1 MITKQRLSDPNASLG
16 DISTNSVCDVV
27 AQASASSD
35 GSSSDA
41 SHSKTPASQEALKSD
56 ECSHGRRL
64 LPDED
69 ERKVIPGLLALE
81 DSCNAV
87 DNALRP
93 DLKDDEDSIESDLSF
108 NGKINTLK
116 ADKTAAPVAAND
128 SGVVMMAPARQAPEC
143 ELIDA
148 TKGFERA
155 NTRKESIER
164 AQQEKL
170 NKSAEL
176 LAKEN
181 SSWIHYN
188 NEKSPDLFADEDD
201 DEEEE
206 YYGRRNDDV
215 TEPDEVDEGV
225 EVRQAGS
232 QKLRHSSGVG
242 LPVNEPDDKDDHVER
257 VWLKRMQLSLSGVP
271 PPPSLTF
278 SNMEIDQLLTL
289 YGKRTQPETKQDCMT
304 PTKAADELKPG
315 DVPSQTSR
323 VPDCLSKPTHS
334 TEQLASSEW
343 PDLLKCRAHGLH
355 YNKST
360 VTEKLELLGL
370 KYVER
375 YIGAE
380 TSCSFNMTHSPSSAK
395 KRNQR
400 MKMLNQSPGSRL
412 SHLARRR
419 ATFSSENLLNIN
431 KAVGNVR
438 GVVSNSTGGN
448 SSKAQIL
455 TRLNPFR
462 LCSRQVLLDP
472 KKSDNR
478 RKSKIKTPKRR
489 TPGGVKASP
498 RRRTP
503 GSSAKKRSTLALSI
517 SASCSQPLHVPA
529 TRESSKR
536 ALFLS
541 PQNGDHGG
549 GSAGVAHAAVSAS
562 RFDSRPVSS
571 SKQQLDRVIFSEA
584 RMMRSKRTLQFSPQK
599 SDENRTVPSV
609 SFKRARSPEGNDGES
624 RYQRHYDTGERT
636 EKIRRTEGAG
646 LTEDDLTPRSLK
658 FARSKSFCV
667 GAQTSNDASSQTL
680 PECNGKSLFR
690 ANSAITSE
698 DGNRPV
704 MVLTENHKKKLLWA
718 VSQALQ
724 SKQITVKHESF
735 KQHASNLVRVVK
747 KLFLEFNDNSINS
760 TSEKLLRLANK
771 HVFEV
776 IQGKSVDDIYFREK
790 TRILNA
796 RNMPKL
802 RGYIGPDEYEMR
814 QLKRAGSLASS
825 LDVPSMDCSATLGV
839 SLSQTS
845 MFSQTSSVFDLSQQS
860 DTGSVR
866 GGMRSA
872 TSTGNLS
879 TTVERPPMSSSTT
892 VLRENINS
900 ELRQRSSQKQVSF
913 SGKDPKCVIPYAAT
927 DKVPPNNK
935 LLVGGAGGPG
945 GTASVAL
952 TPSILKAKRQILFE

>member
-1 MITKQRLSDPNASLG
+1 MITKQRLSDNASLG
-16 DISTNSVCDVV
+16 DISTNSVCDV
-27 AQASASSD
+27 AQATASSD

-41 SHSKTPASQEALKSD
+41 SRSKTASQEALKSED
-56 ECSHGRRL
+56 YSNGRRL
-64 LPDED
+64 LPDD
-69 ERKVIPGLLALE
+69 EKKVIPGPFALE

-93 DLKDDEDSIESDLSF
+93 DLKDDEDSKESDLSF
-108 NGKINTLK
+108 NGKINNLK
-116 ADKTAAPVAAND
+116 ADKTIASVAAND
-128 SGVVMMAPARQAPEC
+128 SGVVMTAPVRKAPEC

-155 NTRKESIER
+155 DTRKESIER
-164 AQQEKL
+164 ARQERL

-201 DEEEE
+201 EEEE
-206 YYGRRNDDV
+206 YFGRPNDDD

-225 EVRQAGS
+225 EVRQARS
-232 QKLRHSSGVG
+232 QKLRHSSGLG
-242 LPVNEPDDKDDHVER
+242 LPENEQSYDKRDRIDHVER
-257 VWLKRMQLSLSGVP
+257 VWLKRLQLSLSGVP

-278 SNMEIDQLLTL
+278 SNMDIDQLLTL
-289 YGKRTQPETKQDCMT
+289 YGERSQQVTKPDRIT
-304 PTKAADELKPG
+304 PANVADEPKPI
-315 DVPSQTSR
+315 DTPSQMSLG
-323 VPDCLSKPTHS
+323 PECLSKPTHS
-334 TEQLASSEW
+334 SEQLSSAEW

-380 TSCSFNMTHSPSSAK
+380 TSSSFNMTHSPSSAK

-419 ATFSSENLLNIN
+419 AIFSSANLLNTN
-431 KAVGNVR
+431 KAASS
-438 GVVSNSTGGN
+438 GVASNNTGGN
-448 SSKAQIL
+448 FSKVHIL
-455 TRLNPFR
+455 SRLNPFR
-462 LCSRQVLLDP
+462 LCNRQVLLDP

-489 TPGGVKASP
+489 TPSAVKASP
-498 RRRTP
+498 HRRTP
-503 GSSAKKRSTLALSI
+503 GSSAKKRPTI
-517 SASCSQPLHVPA
+517 VTVSASCSQPLHVPA

-541 PQNGDHGG
+541 PQNGDHGS
-549 GSAGVAHAAVSAS
+549 GSAAAVVSAS

-584 RMMRSKRTLQFSPQK
+584 RMMRSKRTLLFSPQK
-599 SDENRTVPSV
+599 GDENRTATSAAI
-609 SFKRARSPEGNDGES
+609 SFKRARSPEGNDVDGG
-624 RYQRHYDTGERT
+624 RYQRHNDTGERT
-636 EKIRRTEGAG
+636 EKIRRTEGSG

-667 GAQTSNDASSQTL
+667 GAQASNDGNSQTL

-802 RGYIGPDEYEMR
+802 QGYIGPEEYEMR
-814 QLKRAGSLASS
+814 QLRRAGSMASS
-825 LDVPSMDCSATLGV
+825 LDVPSLDCSSTLGA
-839 SLSQTS
+839 SQNFLSQTS
-845 MFSQTSSVFDLSQQS
+845 VFSQTSSVFDLSQQS

-866 GGMRSA
+866 GGMRPA
-872 TSTGNLS
+872 ASTGNLS
-879 TTVERPPMSSSTT
+879 STMEVPPMGSTT

-913 SGKDPKCVIPYAAT
+913 SGKDSKCVIPYAAT

-935 LLVGGAGGPG
+935 LLVGGGGG
-945 GTASVAL
+945 VAL
-952 TPSILKAKRQILFE
+952 TSSILKAKRQILFE

>member
-1 MITKQRLSDPNASLG
+1 MITKQRLSDNASLG
-16 DISTNSVCDVV
+16 DISTNSVCDVA
-27 AQASASSD
+27 AQVTASSD
-35 GSSSDA
+35 GSSGDA
-41 SHSKTPASQEALKSD
+41 SRNKSASQEALKSD
-56 ECSHGRRL
+56 DSSAGGRL
-64 LPDED
+64 LSGD
-69 ERKVIPGLLALE
+69 ERKVIPGLLAAE

-93 DLKDDEDSIESDLSF
+93 DLKGNEDSVESDLSF
-108 NGKINTLK
+108 NGKINNLK
-116 ADKTAAPVAAND
+116 ADKTIAPVAAND
-128 SGVVMMAPARQAPEC
+128 SGVVMMVPARKAPEC

-155 NTRKESIER
+155 DTRKESIER
-164 AQQEKL
+164 ARQERL

-176 LAKEN
+176 LAREN

-201 DEEEE
+201 EDEE
-206 YYGRRNDDV
+206 YFGRPNDGD
-215 TEPDEVDEGV
+215 TDPDEVDEGV
-225 EVRQAGS
+225 EVRQARS

-242 LPVNEPDDKDDHVER
+242 LPENEQPDDKGDRIDHVER
-257 VWLKRMQLSLSGVP
+257 IWLKRLQLSLSGIP

-278 SNMEIDQLLTL
+278 SNMDLDQLLTL
-289 YGKRTQPETKQDCMT
+289 YGKRTQQDTKPNCMA
-304 PTKAADELKPG
+304 PANGVDVVKPS
-315 DVPSQTSR
+315 DAPSQTSLGR
-323 VPDCLSKPTHS
+323 ECLSKPTHS
-334 TEQLASSEW
+334 TEQLSSAGW
-343 PDLLKCRAHGLH
+343 PGLLRCRAHGLH

-380 TSCSFNMTHSPSSAK
+380 TSSSFNMSHSPSSAK

-419 ATFSSENLLNIN
+419 AIFSSANLLNTN
-431 KAVGNVR
+431 KAAGSVS
-438 GVVSNSTGGN
+438 GVASNSTGGN
-448 SSKAQIL
+448 SSKVQIL
-455 TRLNPFR
+455 SRLNPFR
-462 LCSRQVLLDP
+462 LCNRQVLIDP

-478 RKSKIKTPKRR
+478 RKSKVKTPKRR

-503 GSSAKKRSTLALSI
+503 GSSAKKRSTVAI
-517 SASCSQPLHVPA
+517 ASASSSQPLHVPA

-541 PQNGDHGG
+541 PQNGDNGF
-549 GSAGVAHAAVSAS
+549 AGATAVVSAS

-584 RMMRSKRTLQFSPQK
+584 RIMRSKRALLFSPQK
-599 SDENRTVPSV
+599 GDENRSMPSASA
-609 SFKRARSPEGNDGES
+609 SFKRARSPEGNDGDC
-624 RYQRHYDTGERT
+624 RYQRHHDTGERT
-636 EKIRRTEGAG
+636 EKIRRTECSG

-735 KQHASNLVRVVK
+735 KQHASILVRVVK

-776 IQGKSVDDIYFREK
+776 IQGKSVDEIYFREK

-796 RNMPKL
+796 RNMTKL
-802 RGYIGPDEYEMR
+802 QGYIGPEEYEMR
-814 QLKRAGSLASS
+814 QLKRTGSLASS
-825 LDVPSMDCSATLGV
+825 LDVPSLDCSATLRR
-839 SLSQTS
+839 SQSFLSQTS

-866 GGMRSA
+866 SGMRPA
-872 TSTGNLS
+872 GSTGNVS
-879 TTVERPPMSSSTT
+879 TTAEGPPVMSSTT
-892 VLRENINS
+892 ALRENINS

-913 SGKDPKCVIPYAAT
+913 SGKDSKCVIPYAAN

-935 LLVGGAGGPG
+935 LLVGGGGGAGAGV
-945 GTASVAL
+945 SL
-952 TPSILKAKRQILFE
+952 TSSILKAKRQILFE

>member
-1 MITKQRLSDPNASLG
+1 MITKQRLSDNASLG
-16 DISTNSVCDVV
+16 DISTNSVCDAV
-27 AQASASSD
+27 AQASASSSD
-35 GSSSDA
+35 GGSSDA
-41 SHSKTPASQEALKSD
+41 SHSKTASQEAVKSD
-56 ECSHGRRL
+56 DFSNGRRL
-64 LPDED
+64 LPGED

-108 NGKINTLK
+108 NGKINNLK
-116 ADKTAAPVAAND
+116 AEGKTIAPVAAND
-128 SGVVMMAPARQAPEC
+128 SGVVLIAPARKAPEC

-148 TKGFERA
+148 TKGFERTD
-155 NTRKESIER
+155 TRKKSIER
-164 AQQEKL
+164 ARQERL

-201 DEEEE
+201 DEEE
-206 YYGRRNDDV
+206 YFGRPNDDD
-215 TEPDEVDEGV
+215 TGPDEVDEGV
-225 EVRQAGS
+225 EVRQARS
-232 QKLRHSSGVG
+232 QPLRHSSGVG
-242 LPVNEPDDKDDHVER
+242 LPDNDKGARIDHVER
-257 VWLKRMQLSLSGVP
+257 VWLKRLQLSLSGVP

-278 SNMEIDQLLTL
+278 CNMDIGQLLTL
-289 YGKRTQPETKQDCMT
+289 YGKRTQPDCMT
-304 PTKAADELKPG
+304 PKKGADELKAS
-315 DVPSQTSR
+315 DAPSQTHR
-323 VPDCLSKPTHS
+323 LGRECLSKPTHS
-334 TEQLASSEW
+334 TEQLSSAGW
-343 PDLLKCRAHGLH
+343 PDLLRCRAHGLH

-360 VTEKLELLGL
+360 VTEKLELLGV

-395 KRNQR
+395 KRSQR
-400 MKMLNQSPGSRL
+400 MKMLNQSPGNRL
-412 SHLARRR
+412 SHLAKRR
-419 ATFSSENLLNIN
+419 AVFSSDNLRIN
-431 KAVGNVR
+431 KPAGN
-438 GVVSNSTGGN
+438 GSGGASNSAGGN
-448 SSKAQIL
+448 SSKMQL
-455 TRLNPFR
+455 MSRLNPYR
-462 LCSRQVLLDP
+462 LCNRQVLIDP

-478 RKSKIKTPKRR
+478 RKCKIKTPKRR

-503 GSSAKKRSTLALSI
+503 GSSAKKRSTIASV

-541 PQNGDHGG
+541 PQNGDHG
-549 GSAGVAHAAVSAS
+549 SAGATAAVSAS

-584 RMMRSKRTLQFSPQK
+584 RIMRSKRTLMFSPQK
-599 SDENRTVPSV
+599 SDENRTMPSA

-624 RYQRHYDTGERT
+624 RYQRPNDTGERT
-636 EKIRRTEGAG
+636 EKIRRTESSG

-667 GAQTSNDASSQTL
+667 GAQTSNDGNSQTL

-724 SKQITVKHESF
+724 TKQITVKHESF
-735 KQHASNLVRVVK
+735 KQHASNLVRIVK

-771 HVFEV
+771 HAFEV

-796 RNMPKL
+796 RNMTKL
-802 RGYIGPDEYEMR
+802 KGYIGPDEYELR
-814 QLKRAGSLASS
+814 QLRRAGSLASS
-825 LDVPSMDCSATLGV
+825 LDVPSLDSSATLG
-839 SLSQTS
+839 SSQTFLSQTS
-845 MFSQTSSVFDLSQQS
+845 IFSQTSSVFNLSQQS

-866 GGMRSA
+866 GGGVRPA
-872 TSTGNLS
+872 ASTGNLS
-879 TTVERPPMSSSTT
+879 TTVEGPPVSSSAT

-913 SGKDPKCVIPYAAT
+913 SGKDPKGVIPYAAT

-935 LLVGGAGGPG
+935 LLVGGGAGAGAGAGAGG
-945 GTASVAL
+945 VAL
-952 TPSILKAKRQILFE
+952 TSSILKAKRQILFE

>member
-1 MITKQRLSDPNASLG
+1 MITKQRLSDNASLG
-16 DISTNSVCDVV
+16 DISANSVCDV
-27 AQASASSD
+27 ALATASSD

-41 SHSKTPASQEALKSD
+41 SGSKTASQEALKSD
-56 ECSHGRRL
+56 DYSNGRRL
-64 LPDED
+64 LPDY

-93 DLKDDEDSIESDLSF
+93 ELKDDEDSIESDLSF
-108 NGKINTLK
+108 NGKINNLK
-116 ADKTAAPVAAND
+116 DDKTVATVAAND
-128 SGVVMMAPARQAPEC
+128 SGVVMTIPVRKAPEC

-155 NTRKESIER
+155 DTRKEAIER
-164 AQQEKL
+164 ARQERL

-181 SSWIHYN
+181 SSWMHYT

-201 DEEEE
+201 EEEE
-206 YYGRRNDDV
+206 YFGRPNGDDS
-215 TEPDEVDEGV
+215 EPDEVDEGV
-225 EVRQAGS
+225 EVRRQARN
-232 QKLRHSSGVG
+232 QKLRYSSGVG
-242 LPVNEPDDKDDHVER
+242 LPDNEQPDDKGDRIDHVER
-257 VWLKRMQLSLSGVP
+257 VWLKRLQLSLSGVP

-278 SNMEIDQLLTL
+278 SNMEIDQLLTI
-289 YGKRTQPETKQDCMT
+289 YGERTQQTTKPDCLTPAKSADKLT
-304 PTKAADELKPG
+304 PTDA
-315 DVPSQTSR
+315 PSQTNLG
-323 VPDCLSKPTHS
+323 PECLSRPTHS
-334 TEQLASSEW
+334 TEALSSTGW
-343 PDLLKCRAHGLH
+343 PDLLRCRAHGLH

-380 TSCSFNMTHSPSSAK
+380 TSSSFNMTHSPSSAK

-419 ATFSSENLLNIN
+419 AIFSSANLLNTN
-431 KAVGNVR
+431 KAAGSASGLAN
-438 GVVSNSTGGN
+438 NSTGGN
-448 SSKAQIL
+448 SSKVQIFS
-455 TRLNPFR
+455 RLNPFR
-462 LCSRQVLLDP
+462 LCNRQVLLDP

-489 TPGGVKASP
+489 TPVGVKASP

-503 GSSAKKRSTLALSI
+503 GSSAKKRSTIAM
-517 SASCSQPLHVPA
+517 ATCSQPLHVPA

-541 PQNGDHGG
+541 PQNGDHGSG
-549 GSAGVAHAAVSAS
+549 GTAAVVSAS

-584 RMMRSKRTLQFSPQK
+584 RIMRSKRTLLFSPQK
-599 SDENRTVPSV
+599 GDENRTIPPAAAAAASL
-609 SFKRARSPEGNDGES
+609 KRARSPEGNDGDS
-624 RYQRHYDTGERT
+624 RYHRHSDTGERT
-636 EKIRRTEGAG
+636 EKIRRTEGSG

-667 GAQTSNDASSQTL
+667 GAQTSNDASSQPL

-796 RNMPKL
+796 RNSTKL
-802 RGYIGPDEYEMR
+802 QGYIGPDEYEMR
-814 QLKRAGSLASS
+814 QLKRTGSLASS
-825 LDVPSMDCSATLGV
+825 LDAPPLDCSA
-839 SLSQTS
+839 SQNFLSQTS
-845 MFSQTSSVFDLSQQS
+845 VFSQTSSVFDLSQQS
-860 DTGSVR
+860 DSGSVR
-866 GGMRSA
+866 GGMRPA
-872 TSTGNLS
+872 ASTGNLS
-879 TTVERPPMSSSTT
+879 TTTEGPPIGSTT
-892 VLRENINS
+892 VLRENIIS

-913 SGKDPKCVIPYAAT
+913 SGKDPKCAIPYAAT

-935 LLVGGAGGPG
+935 LLVGGGGG
-945 GTASVAL
+945 AL
-952 TPSILKAKRQILFE
+952 TSSILKAKRQILFE